1 MKIHPA
7 GAEFFH
13 GDGWTDGQLDSQ
25 TDRDTWR
32 S

>member
-7 GAEFFH
+7 GAELFH

-25 TDRDTWR
+25 TDRDT
-32 S
+32 